1 MNKILKDALLMLVA
15 GTFAVSCADYN
26 ETDNF
31 TAQPDPTVTTPYN
44 DLNPVKS
51 YINRGAYPNM
61 SLDAALNIKDFK
73 EQALA
78 HAAAVANFDRFY
90 FGTAFMS
97 GSIINAK
104 GVLNFID
111 MKEQLDH
118 VQEIGGEVYGSA
130 IAANTGQADG
140 WLSYLTAPV
149 EIIVEY
155 KELLAVDFSK
165 GDPYTGTG
173 GKLVT
178 KNGETVLQ
186 ISSKST
192 VVEGFEVEPKSRYTT
207 QLWVRADKGKT
218 ATFTIVFSGST
229 VDGPVK
235 GKYSIEGSDEWTRIT
250 IDEEPAEGVEEGYLR
265 IEPARGSTVFVKKA
279 QIGVLPDNHRE
290 QTLEEKRDTLRWGM
304 GAWCDGLMKNNAGR
318 MKSFDLIEEALG
330 TTTLDG
336 SDILD
341 LKHSTDKIYWQDY
354 FDYEGK
360 TGSELYAPIVSD
372 SAIAAFKKYGG
383 NPDDLKFFIC
393 ERGLDATQ
401 RFNSLMHWINVWK
414 QNGAKID
421 GINAKVSLVFD
432 EDDNSTNEAAFDKL
446 LDNLKSSGLR
456 VRISNFDITY
466 QAGGE
471 NVAAKDITSEQRQKL
486 ADYNAKLIKKYLTT
500 IDPKLQA
507 GICKGN
513 IVDTTDPVGLWAN
526 ETVGASKTKDWV
538 RTATYKAYCD
548 ALK

>member
-1 MNKILKDALLMLVA
+1 MKRIINGFLAVSCLMLA
-15 GTFAVSCADYN
+15 ASCADYN

-31 TAQPDPTVTTPYN
+31 TAAPDPTVTTPYN
-44 DLNPVKS
+44 NLNPVKS
-51 YINRGAYPNM
+51 YIQRDLYPNM
-61 SLDAALNIKDFK
+61 SLDAAMNIKDFK
-73 EQALA
+73 EQGLA
-78 HAAAVANFDRFY
+78 HAAAVTNFNRYY

-97 GSIINAK
+97 GTIINAK

-118 VQEIGGEVYGSA
+118 VQEINGEVYGSA
-130 IAANTGQADG
+130 IAANTNQADG
-140 WLSYLTAPV
+140 WLSLLTAPV
-149 EIIVEY
+149 EIVVEY
-155 KELLAVDFSK
+155 QELLTADFSK
-165 GDPYTGTG
+165 GDSYTGTG
-173 GKLVT
+173 GSVLT
-178 KNGETVLQ
+178 KDGERVVK

-192 VVEGFEVEPKSRYTT
+192 VIEGFKVEPKARYTT

-218 ATFTIVFSGST
+218 ATFSIVFSGT
-229 VDGPVK
+229 KVDGPVS
-235 GKYSIEGSDEWTRIT
+235 GKYVLEGASEWSRIT
-250 IDEEPAEGVEEGYLR
+250 IDEEPADGVEEGYLR
-265 IEPARGSTVFVKKA
+265 IEAGRGSTVFVKKV
-279 QIGVLPDNHRE
+279 QVGFLPDNHKE
-290 QTLEEKRDTLRWGM
+290 QTIEEKRDTIRYAM

-318 MKSFDLIEEALG
+318 MKSFDLIEEPLSG
-330 TTTLDG
+330 NKLDG

-341 LKHSTDKIYWQDY
+341 LKHATDKYYWQDY
-354 FDYEGK
+354 FDYGGK

-383 NPDDLKFFIC
+383 NADDLKFFIC
-393 ERGLDATQ
+393 EKNLDDTQ
-401 RFNSLMHWINVWK
+401 RYESLMHWINIWK

-421 GINAKVSLVFD
+421 GINARVTLVFD
-432 EDDNSTNEAAFDKL
+432 EDDNTANEAAFDKL
-446 LDNLKSSGLR
+446 LANLKNSGLL

-471 NVAAKDITSEQRQKL
+471 NVAAKDITDEQRKAL

-513 IVDTTDPVGLWAN
+513 ISDTTNPVGLWA
-526 ETVGASKTKDWV
+526 VDSKTKDWV

-548 ALK
+548 VLQGQ

>member
-341 LKHSTDKIYWQDY
+341 LKHSTDKIYWQDA
-354 FDYEGK
+354 F
-360 TGSELYAPIVSD
+360 GSENYAPKVS
-372 SAIAAFKKYGG
+372 SVARAAFEKYGG
-383 NPDDLKFFIC
+383 NASDLKFFIS
-393 ERGLDATQ
+393 ESDLDD
-401 RFNSLMHWINVWK
+401 NLKMESLKYWIGVWDGK
-414 QNGAKID
+414 GAKID
-421 GINAKVSLVFD
+421 GINAKVNLTYSED
-432 EDDNSTNEAAFDKL
+432 EAKQKENMASI
-446 LDNLKSSGLR
+446 DNLLTNLAATGKMVRLSS
-456 VRISNFDITY
+456 FDIKY
-466 QAGGE
+466 QNASGTG
-471 NVAAKDITSEQRQKL
+471 VAAKDITVEQRQKL
-486 ADYNAKLIKKYLTT
+486 ADYYAYVIKSYMSK
-500 IDPKLQA
+500 IPHEKQA

-513 IVDTTDPVGLWAN
+513 MADTSDPVGLW
-526 ETVGASKTKDWV
+526 TIDSKSSDWV
-538 RTATYKAYCD
+538 RNATYKAFCD
-548 ALK
+548 ALGGK